1 MEHSSISFPCTLDA
15 DTPHVQHVQ
24 AKESLDFKTNL
35 SKLNKRGS
43 ETIANA
49 PTKAQ
54 RGGVN
59 FKKLIDNCGPVN
71 IPKTVLAVS
80 IALTTSGGLTAQAT
94 QFTAEKEL
102 PAIVTMETQALYTA
116 AQSKTGFVDVDDSK
130 YYADAIKWAVDN
142 KVTNGIGNNQFGVN
156 SNVTRG
162 QAVTFLWRAAGSPS
176 PKGTG
181 ETFVDV
187 EEDSWY
193 ELAVKWAV
201 ENHITEGV
209 GDNKFDP
216 DGSVTRGQM
225 ITFLWRTKGAI
236 GEALQGD
243 QWYSAAER
251 WAQSKGLLTGT
262 AQAYSTNAD
271 CPRCDVV
278 YYLWKEVTDTNNVNN
293 NNGDAEV
300 DPSQRRFLT
309 AEDIGQAGTD
319 FGDPNGD
326 YTVDDDCS
334 DLQVV
339 C

>member
-1 MEHSSISFPCTLDA
+1 MQEL
-15 DTPHVQHVQ
+15 
-24 AKESLDFKTNL
+24 L
-35 SKLNKRGS
+35 SRLNKRGS

-59 FKKLIDNCGPVN
+59 FKKLIDKCGAVN
-71 IPKTVLAVS
+71 IPKTVLAAT
-80 IALTTSGGLTAQAT
+80 IALTATGYTTAQAT
-94 QFTAEKEL
+94 PIAAKKEL
-102 PAIVTMETQALYTA
+102 PAIAAQALYAA

-142 KVTNGIGNNQFGVN
+142 KITYGIGNSQFGID

-162 QAVTFLWRAAGSPS
+162 QAVTFLWRAVGSPS
-176 PKGTG
+176 PNGTG
-181 ETFVDV
+181 ETFEDV
-187 EEDSWY
+187 EEGSWY

-209 GDNKFDP
+209 GGNKFDP
-216 DGSVTRGQM
+216 NGLVTRGQM
-225 ITFLWRTKGAI
+225 ITFLWRTKGAV
-236 GEALQGD
+236 GEARQGD

-262 AQAYSTNAD
+262 AQAYTTNGE

-278 YYLWKEVTDTNNVNN
+278 YYLWKEVKNINNSGSNTTNNNSNTN
-293 NNGDAEV
+293 NNGSDKV
-300 DPSQRRFLT
+300 DPSQRRFGTL
-309 AEDIGQAGTD
+309 EDIGHAGKD
-319 FGDPNGD
+319 AGDPNEDHTPDVD
-326 YTVDDDCS
+326 YS
-334 DLQVV
+334 GLHAV